1 MGAVELRN
9 KLIEQFNL
17 FIQDDSKLSAL
28 NGFFDAMNTTE
39 TPSVIPEEHYQIVGQ
54 RRQKMLSGESK
65 GVSWDE
71 VKQQLKQKYGF

>member
-17 FIQDDSKLSAL
+17 FIQDDSKLNAL
-28 NGFFDAMNTTE
+28 DGIFDAMNTVE
-39 TPSVIPEEHYQIVGQ
+39 SDSVIPEEHYQIVEE
-54 RRQKMLSGESK
+54 RRRKMLSGESK
-65 GVSWDE
+65 GLSWDE